1 MITLLKRHLSTI
13 VIVLIFI
20 GGLLVFSYPTISNFY
35 NEKVGSYV
43 VAGYNQQVEVIAE
56 DNLSDV
62 LKRAEDYNSDILR
75 KGTSFLN
82 GEPSS
87 EDYNSQLRVGN
98 NDTMGYVEI
107 KKINVSLP
115 IYHGTG
121 EGVLQ
126 SGIGHLEGSA
136 LPIGGVN
143 NHSVLS
149 GHTGLPSAKLLT
161 NLDKL
166 QIGDKIVIK
175 VLKDTLTYSVVQ
187 INTVLPEETEILKP
201 QEGKD
206 LLTLFTCTPYGIN
219 SHRLLVIAERVDN
232 DEEDGKTVIASG
244 KDVNTLSIAAFS
256 LSTVAVVM
264 LIIFIGKKRRA
275 KKER

>member
-1 MITLLKRHLSTI
+1 MSTLLKKHLSTI

-20 GGLLVFSYPTISNFY
+20 GGLLVFSYPTISNLY

-43 VAGYNQQVEVIAE
+43 VAGYKQEVEVSNE
-56 DNLSDV
+56 DNLGESI
-62 LKRAEDYNSDILR
+62 KRAEEYNSDILR
-75 KGTSFLN
+75 KGRSFLN

-107 KKINVSLP
+107 EKINVSLP

-136 LPIGGVN
+136 LPVGGVN

-187 INTVLPEETEILKP
+187 INTVLPEEIELLKP

-219 SHRLLVIAERVDN
+219 SHRLLVMAERVDN
-232 DEEDGKTVIASG
+232 DEEEEKTIIASG
-244 KDVNTLSIAAFS
+244 KDINTLSIAAFS
-256 LSTVAVVM
+256 LSIVAVVI
-264 LIIFIGKKRRA
+264 LIIFIGKKRRSR
-275 KKER
+275 KER